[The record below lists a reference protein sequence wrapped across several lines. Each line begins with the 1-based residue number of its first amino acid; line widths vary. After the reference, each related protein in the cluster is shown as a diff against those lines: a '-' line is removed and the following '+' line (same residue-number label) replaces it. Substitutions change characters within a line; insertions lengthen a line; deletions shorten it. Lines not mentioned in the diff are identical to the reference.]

1 MLKFI
6 KKTLLLGLLMS
17 FALPSP
23 LLAQIAAV
31 DGPVDPLFNPNHII
45 SDREMVDYSCMTL
58 EEINLFLHNK
68 PGTLAQ
74 YEIIDP
80 MTGMNKKAAEIIY
93 QASQEYKI
101 SPKVLLVLL
110 QKEQSLVENPSPS
123 QYNLDWAAGYARC
136 DSCGPLDPLALKYK
150 GFAKQVD
157 GAAGALRY
165 YLDAVSQNWL
175 KKVGII
181 YNIDSIPVIPANLA
195 TAGLYTYTPHFRGN
209 YNFWRIWNRWFSQKL
224 PDGLLVQVRD
234 TNQIYLIQDGNLL
247 PFKNQAVF
255 LSRFSLKSITLVSQK
270 DLDSYK
276 IGAEIKFLN
285 YSLVKTD
292 KTHTYLLVNDKKR
305 LIDKTAFR
313 YYGFDTDEVVAGTEE
328 DLLAYKESD
337 PVSTKAIYPLGALML
352 DTKNKTYYLVED
364 SIKHPIYDKE
374 LIKINFP
381 SKKIKNT
388 TALVLKKY
396 KEGEPILF
404 NDGTWVK
411 TATAP
416 DVYIISNGTRRPIK
430 DELTFSALGGVG
442 QNIVITNEKTIS
454 VHPVGEPISFTSA
467 VTTLTQAS
475 N

>member
-1 MLKFI
+1 MFKFI
-6 KKTLLLGLLMS
+6 KNTILLCLLS
-17 FALPSP
+17 IFVLPTP
-23 LLAQIAAV
+23 ILAQIAAV

-45 SDREMVDYSCMTL
+45 SDKEMVDYNCMTL
-58 EEINLFLHNK
+58 EEVDLFLKNK
-68 PGTLAQ
+68 PGSLSQ

-80 MTGMNKKAAEIIY
+80 LTGMNKKAAEIIY
-93 QASQEYKI
+93 KASQDYKI

-110 QKEQSLVENPSPS
+110 QKEQSLVENPSPT

-165 YLDAVSQNWL
+165 YLDAANQNWL

-181 YNIDSIPVIPANLA
+181 YNIDSIPVIPVNLA

-234 TNQIYLIQDGNLL
+234 TDQIYLIQNGILF
-247 PFKNQAVF
+247 PFKNKVVF
-255 LSRFSLKSITLVSQK
+255 LSRFSLKSVTLVNQK

-276 IGAEIKFLN
+276 IGAELKFLN

-305 LIDKTAFR
+305 LVDKASFR
-313 YYGFDTDEVVAGTEE
+313 YYGFDTDEVVTGTEE
-328 DLLAYKESD
+328 DLAAYTESD
-337 PVSTKAIYPLGALML
+337 PVSTKAVYPLGALML

-364 SIKHPIYDKE
+364 GIKHAIYDKE

-381 SKKIKNT
+381 SKKIRNT
-388 TALVLKKY
+388 TALALKKY
-396 KEGEPILF
+396 KDGDPLLF
-404 NDGTWVK
+404 NDGTWIK
-411 TATAP
+411 TADSA
-416 DVYIISNGTRRPIK
+416 DVYIVSNGSRRPIK
-430 DELTFSALGGVG
+430 DELTFNTLGGAG
-442 QNIVITNEKTIS
+442 QNIIIINEKTMAA
-454 VHPVGEPISFTSA
+454 HPIGEPISFTSEA
-467 VTTLTQAS
+467 TTLTQAS